1 MAVANDMGLEIMLET
16 KKEEEVFSAPN
27 FPMNNRLAGH
37 QRNETMD
44 NAAQKTKIKKPK
56 INVNYDRLV
65 QPSQTE
71 VRKSEVSSIASLA
84 RTVDE
89 EADKHDGTEKF
100 KKPNDP
106 GCEVFYLKTEQ
117 HHYDQEKTTT
127 LEN

>member
-1 MAVANDMGLEIMLET
+1 MAAANNLGLEIMPET

-65 QPSQTE
+65 
-71 VRKSEVSSIASLA
+71 
-84 RTVDE
+84 
-89 EADKHDGTEKF
+89 
-100 KKPNDP
+100 
-106 GCEVFYLKTEQ
+106 
-117 HHYDQEKTTT
+117 
-127 LEN
+127 